1 VNIVISHLFLE
12 FIVLQ
17 VLLVI
22 NSQNVTWFR
31 VIGFLAINR
40 VSNPWRMA
48 INMAITLLAFST
60 ILESS
65 TYAQIIPD
73 NSLQDENST
82 VENVNV
88 DGTPREQIEGGA
100 TRGENLFHSFD
111 QFNIGEGQQ
120 VYFNS
125 SAGIENI
132 LSRVT
137 GGESSEI
144 LGTIGVNG
152 NANLFLINPNGIIFG
167 NNASLDVGG
176 SFVATT
182 ASSVIFENNLAF
194 STENPS
200 SPPLLTISVPIGLQ
214 FGATAGD
221 ITYGPVASDSD
232 GFAPG
237 LEISS
242 KETLAFVGGN
252 ITMQGGG
259 LIAPTGRVELGSVS
273 GDSKVSIQPIKTG
286 FVFGY
291 EDVQNFQDITL
302 TSASESSSYIDIIF
316 DSIEGGGAINLQGR
330 HILLENGSGVIGSGA
345 NVSVNASEIFELTG
359 TSPASVSSYLFN
371 ETAIDNNQGS
381 IKINTERLIIRD
393 GGQVST
399 AASGVISGDE
409 SSISEGSGGNLI
421 VNASESVDIKGK
433 NIIRGEPSGLSSTTS
448 TKGDAGDLEINTKR
462 LILEDDAQILA
473 ESAGQDIEG
482 ETLTTG
488 KGGDIKIIASDS
500 INLNGGSISS
510 ETTGLGEE
518 AGNLSLETGELN
530 VRDGAEISVSTTGS
544 GAAGNLKV
552 LADSINLD
560 HGILSATTTVGEQ
573 GNIFLNS
580 NNIFLDNQSRIQTDT
595 NNSTGGNIEI
605 NTSNLAASN
614 NSDIT
619 ARAEKGTG
627 GRVTVD
633 ADGIFGIEVR
643 EQLTDFNDIVVTSD
657 LGAGFSGEAILR
669 TPDVDP
675 TSSVF
680 ELSDI
685 PIDAESLFA
694 RDPCAFQ
701 GDRIA
706 GGSSFTITG
715 RGGLPPT
722 LEDPLVSSNR
732 VVNWASAEEQVS
744 SDGSVVLL
752 ERSEVQTPVKNDNTE
767 IEQAQ
772 GWVVSKDGSVYLTA
786 DAPQVTPQN
795 SGMNHPA
802 CRASL

>member
-1 VNIVISHLFLE
+1 MIHSKK
-12 FIVLQ
+12 
-17 VLLVI
+17 
-22 NSQNVTWFR
+22 VTWFR
-31 VIGFLAINR
+31 LIGFLAINR
-40 VSNPWRMA
+40 MSNHWRMA
-48 INMAITLLAFST
+48 INVAITLLTFST

-73 NSLQDENST
+73 NSLKDENST

-137 GGESSEI
+137 GGEPSEI

-182 ASSVIFENNLAF
+182 ASSVIFENNVAF

-214 FGATAGD
+214 FGATAGS
-221 ITYGPVASDSD
+221 ISYRPVASDSD
-232 GFAPG
+232 GFALG
-237 LEISS
+237 LLEVPR

-252 ITMQGGG
+252 IAVQGGQ
-259 LIAPTGRVELGSVS
+259 LIAPAGSVELGSVS

-286 FVFGY
+286 FAFGY
-291 EDVQNFQDITL
+291 EDVQNFQDIKL
-302 TSASESSSYIDIIF
+302 TSASETTDSQSYINIVNSNTF
-316 DSIEGGGAINLQGR
+316 EAGGTINLQGR
-330 HILLENGSGVIGSGA
+330 HILLENGSEVVASGA

-359 TSPASVSSYLFN
+359 TSAAGVSSSLAN
-371 ETAIDNNQGS
+371 ETAVDNNEGS
-381 IKINTERLIIRD
+381 IRINTERLIIRD
-393 GGQVST
+393 GGKIST
-399 AASGVISGDE
+399 QASGLFSGDE
-409 SSISEGSGGNLI
+409 SSISEGSGGNLT

-473 ESAGQDIEG
+473 ESAGQDIDG

-530 VRDGAEISVSTTGS
+530 VQDGAEISVSTTGS

-627 GRVTVD
+627 GRVTID

-772 GWVVSKDGSVYLTA
+772 GWVVSKDGSIYLTA